1 MPRTA
6 RLDHPHLLQHVI
18 VRGVNRCDIFSD
30 DADRTRF
37 IQNLSKLLIQT
48 NTGCLA
54 WSLMTNHV
62 HILLCPRST
71 TLGLFMRRL
80 LTGYAIYFNLRHKR
94 SGHLFQNRYKSTVCE
109 EDTYLL
115 ELVRYIHLNPLRA
128 GVVKTIDELDSYTW
142 CGHAVILGKT
152 FLEGQGADEVLAL
165 FSSEV
170 HSAKSL
176 YRIFILDGVA
186 LGKRDDLGG
195 GRRELRK
202 SLEEYDEVYDER
214 VLGSGAFVEALRNR
228 RELES
233 KFSHAMEINDIV
245 VKVSRFFE
253 IEPHE
258 LRSNVRARRIV
269 DARSVI
275 CYLAIRQAGHSGA
288 EVGKYLNLRRA
299 GASVAAGRGEKIMT
313 CDPAF
318 AELWTNKQR
327 P

>member
-6 RLDHPHLLQHVI
+6 RLDLPDLLQHVI
-18 VRGVNRCDIFSD
+18 VRGVNRCDIFLD

-37 IQNLSKLLIQT
+37 IQALSKLLVQT
-48 NTGCLA
+48 NTDCLA

-62 HILLCPRST
+62 HILLRPRST

-94 SGHLFQNRYKSTVCE
+94 SGHLFQNRYKSIVCE

-152 FLEGQGADEVLAL
+152 FLEGQGADEVLAC
-165 FSSEV
+165 FSGEV
-170 HSAKSL
+170 QAAKSQ
-176 YRIFILDGVA
+176 YRNFVLDGVA
-186 LGKRDDLGG
+186 FGKREDLGG
-195 GRRELRK
+195 GRKVSRDL
-202 SLEEYDEVYDER
+202 LEEFDDVYDAR
-214 VLGSGAFVEALRNR
+214 VLGNGAFVEALRDR

-233 KFSHAMEINDIV
+233 RFTHAMEINEIV
-245 VKVSRFFE
+245 EKVSSFFE
-253 IEPHE
+253 VNPLD
-258 LRSNVRARRIV
+258 LRSNVRAKRVV

-275 CYLAIRQAGHSGA
+275 CYLAIRQAGHSGV

-299 GASVAAGRGEKIMT
+299 GASVAAGRGEKIIID
-313 CDPAF
+313 DPSL
-318 AELWTNKQR
+318 AELLDK
-327 P
+327 

>member
-6 RLDHPHLLQHVI
+6 RLDLPHLLQHVI

-37 IQNLSKLLIQT
+37 VQNLSKLLIQT
-48 NTGCLA
+48 NTDCLA
-54 WSLMTNHV
+54 WSLMANHV
-62 HILLCPRST
+62 HILLRPRST

-94 SGHLFQNRYKSTVCE
+94 SGHLFQNRYKSIVCE

-152 FLEGQGADEVLAL
+152 FLEGQGADEVLAF

-170 HSAKSL
+170 HSAKSQ
-176 YRIFILDGVA
+176 YRLFIFDGVA
-186 LGKRDDLGG
+186 LGKCDDLGG
-195 GRRELRK
+195 GRRGLRK

-233 KFSHAMEINDIV
+233 RFSHAMEINDIV

-288 EVGKYLNLRRA
+288 EVGKYINLRRA

-313 CDPAF
+313 CDPTI
-318 AELWTNKQR
+318 AEYWTNKQR
-327 P
+327 L